1 MVGTVSSAARI
12 PLPRATSARAV
23 CSRSVFMG
31 PSLFLG
37 LDRGIPA
44 LHRGRA
50 SVVTENA
57 YRGCVEQKVSS
68 SGRRKSDPT
77 RREHPED
84 VAVGKQGDTTRDRL
98 EPADQSIDSRSNL
111 LWALATRTSVRE
123 EHPVRGDALY
133 LVGSEA
139 LILAV
144 I

>member
-1 MVGTVSSAARI
+1 
-12 PLPRATSARAV
+12 
-23 CSRSVFMG
+23 MG

-57 YRGCVEQKVSS
+57 YRRRVEQKVSS

-77 RREHPED
+77 RRENPEE
-84 VAVGKQGDTTRDRL
+84 VAVGKQGDTTSDRL
-98 EPADQSIDSRSNL
+98 DPADQPIDSCLNV

-123 EHPVRGDALY
+123 EHPVR
-133 LVGSEA
+133 
-139 LILAV
+139 
-144 I
+144 